1 MSFCFIFLFLCIVIK
16 YKKDHY
22 IIKNRRMKVKD
33 MWNDTRVNK
42 WWFCFKEMNAL
53 NWSEGTL
60 KTLHC
65 YKKNLFPINDVL
77 LNLYYSLEDPGKK
90 HRVFTT
96 ILSST
101 AVFIMKTRVM
111 AAENSALH
119 HRSKFNCKIYQI
131 EVILNFNRFLLY
143 FWLNKYSL
151 VEHMRLLSKTLN
163 TSYQPQT
170 FEQRISCLEI

>member
-1 MSFCFIFLFLCIVIK
+1 MTRGWINDDFVLKKWMHEGCIKLIRSDIK
-16 YKKDHY
+16 DITLLQKKS
-22 IIKNRRMKVKD
+22 VS
-33 MWNDTRVNK
+33 NK
-42 WWFCFKEMNAL
+42 WCSFELILFIRRSW
-53 NWSEGTL
+53 
-60 KTLHC
+60 
-65 YKKNLFPINDVL
+65 KKKRI
-77 LNLYYSLEDPGKK
+77 
-90 HRVFTT
+90 RVFTT

-119 HRSKFNCKIYQI
+119 HRSKLNCKIYQI

-163 TSYQPQT
+163 KSYQPQT